1 MLYVPKIDD
10 YLKILTDEEVK
21 DFVATNFSEHFKSTR
36 DKLYSKLSE
45 EQNLRKVAKSLYIFL
60 TTPDEVEKY
69 VQSNSSDNCVHHYNV
84 EILNL
89 FDPELQL
96 INTKPVIKN
105 KLKEL
110 LSELKKFKIQT
121 LLFLDYKK
129 RNDRKIFHSS
139 AKLIA
144 SDSDIDEAFKSMH
157 QSIMTKIKNY
167 ACKNCIDFDVIIKH
181 SIKILEC

>member
-1 MLYVPKIDD
+1 MLYIPKIDD

-21 DFVATNFSEHFKSTR
+21 DFAAINFSEYYKSIR
-36 DKLYSKLSE
+36 E
-45 EQNLRKVAKSLYIFL
+45 EQNLRKVATSLYIFL
-60 TTPDEVEKY
+60 TISDEVEKH
-69 VQSNSSDNCVHHYNV
+69 VQSNSSNNCVHHYNV

-121 LLFLDYKK
+121 KLVLNYKK
-129 RNDRKIFHSS
+129 RNDHKIFHSG

-144 SDSDIDEAFKSMH
+144 SDSDIDEAFNSMH
-157 QSIMTKIKNY
+157 QSIMTKIKKL
-167 ACKNCIDFDVIIKH
+167 C
-181 SIKILEC
+181 